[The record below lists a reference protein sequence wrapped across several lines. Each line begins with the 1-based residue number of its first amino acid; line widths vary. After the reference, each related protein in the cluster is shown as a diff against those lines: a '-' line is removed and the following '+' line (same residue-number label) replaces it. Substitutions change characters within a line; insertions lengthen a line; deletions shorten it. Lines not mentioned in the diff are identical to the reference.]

1 MFGPN
6 LVLLCSTCVLYI
18 VLQSYDI
25 AEEQLGLSINGN
37 TNLCCRGFI
46 LAQFKVLQPI
56 QLILD
61 IPDRSYSRYAMLF
74 PVCEVET

>member
-37 TNLCCRGFI
+37 TKLCCRGFI
-46 LAQFKVLQPI
+46 LAQFKVL
-56 QLILD
+56 
-61 IPDRSYSRYAMLF
+61 SYVVVALF
-74 PVCEVET
+74 